1 MVTAFFAMTA
11 LASAST
17 NDSVDQDHINQLPS
31 PDSPTLYCTLM
42 NPITYAPARVLLAE
56 LLEQR
61 GQHDAAI
68 QWARTDLEVHGSVDP
83 LRSNSSTEPLV
94 FPLPL
99 ACHRTQ

>member
-1 MVTAFFAMTA
+1 MIGAGLQALEKHKDSAAVKDLFHTFVVT
-11 LASAST
+11 
-17 NDSVDQDHINQLPS
+17 Q
-31 PDSPTLYCTLM
+31 
-42 NPITYAPARVLLAE
+42 E
-56 LLEQR
+56 LEQR